1 MIGSR
6 SFSPQRSSSSSSSL
20 RVGPHPHALSLAG
33 AASRRFPP
41 AARSG
46 RRRLRVVERVL
57 FVLGAVLLGWYLVQQ
72 AITAY
77 EQAAANR
84 EFESVHLAVDKPA
97 STVPLLARG
106 ALVGRVEIPRV
117 GVSAIVREGDDSAT
131 LRHSVG
137 HIPDTALPGDRG
149 NAGLAGHRDTF
160 FRGLKDIRTGDRI
173 TMTTTNG
180 VLEYIVGHTSVVDPE
195 DVSVLSPTGR
205 PTLTLV
211 TCYPFYYIG
220 SAPRRF
226 IVQAELAPDRRQ

>member
-1 MIGSR
+1 M
-6 SFSPQRSSSSSSSL
+6 
-20 RVGPHPHALSLAG
+20 GPHPHALSLAG
-33 AASRRFPP
+33 AASRRSPP

-46 RRRLRVVERVL
+46 RRRLRVGRLALLERVL
-57 FVLGAVLLGWYLVQQ
+57 FVLGAVLLGWYLLQH

-77 EQAAANR
+77 EEAAANR
-84 EFESVHLAVDKPA
+84 EFESVHMAVDKPA
-97 STVPLLARG
+97 STVPRLTRG

-131 LRHSVG
+131 LRHSIG
-137 HIPDTALPGDRG
+137 HIPDTALPGSEG

-160 FRGLKDIRTGDRI
+160 FRGLKGIRAGDRI
-173 TMTTTNG
+173 TMTTSSE
-180 VLEYIVGHTSVVDPE
+180 VLEYVVRHTSVVEPD
-195 DVSVLSPTGR
+195 DVSVLSPTRR

-226 IVQAELAPDRRQ
+226 IVQAELITDY